1 MAIAYVGKAF
11 VLNSTAGTGPAACA
25 VPMPSGAAAGHK
37 LYVLI
42 GSVGANSGS
51 VTVPSGWTP
60 IKELATG
67 TSLRGALYSRTA
79 IAGDGGA
86 TFTWTFPSSGR
97 NFGYAVA
104 YSGVDVAAS
113 ELADAVGTTTAGS
126 GPWATPSL
134 SLGDGD
140 WLLTAGVGRE
150 NPGTSAVKNW
160 TSSDTSDLERFDNTT
175 DSAPSIN
182 VSASLFDS
190 NRALTAGTHSRSLT
204 ESGASLSQSQVW
216 SVRIPMLATVAPSGG
231 NPWDYVGMP
240 MR

>member
-1 MAIAYVGKAF
+1 MTIAYVGKAF
-11 VLNSTAGTGPAACA
+11 VLNSTAGTSCP

-51 VTVPSGWTP
+51 VTAPSGWT
-60 IKELATG
+60 KVLELLTG

-79 IAGDGGA
+79 IAGDGGS

-97 NFGYAVA
+97 NFGYSLA

-113 ELADAVGTTTAGS
+113 ELADAVGTTDAGT

-134 SLGDGD
+134 SLAAGD

-150 NPGTSAVKNW
+150 NPGTSAAKNW
-160 TSSDTSDLERFDNTT
+160 TSSDSSDLERFDNTT

-182 VSASLFDS
+182 VSAGLFDS
-190 NRALTAGTHSRSLT
+190 NRALTAGTHSRSLSET
-204 ESGASLSQSQVW
+204 GASLSQSQVW
-216 SVRIPMLATVAPSGG
+216 AVRIPMLATVAPSGG
-231 NPWDYVGMP
+231 NPWDYIGMP
-240 MR
+240 IR